1 MMNLFDIVNQAE
13 PETAAGRIQRTFEE
27 VRERIRKTDLTDA
40 QKENLILKAGNINLL
55 TKAAA
60 DMVDSVKA
68 ADGLVYDINSKA
80 KMIGGEVDRGR
91 TYTAARRQWEFTRAS
106 VSEDYGRDYIN
117 IYLAGDYKRELSLN
131 VTLKKEDGKK
141 ARIDGVKTAADIESR
156 IESNVAKMQNIAD
169 FAEHEKALEEKRA
182 AVIKLAD
189 EIKAA
194 CKGLYEI
201 SDDFGFTLDSYSV
214 FKSGRV

>member
-1 MMNLFDIVNQAE
+1 MDLFEFFKETETLAE
-13 PETAAGRIQRTFEE
+13 KAQRVFEESRARIQAA
-27 VRERIRKTDLTDA
+27 DLTDA
-40 QKENLILKAGNINLL
+40 QKENLILKAGNISLL

-60 DMVDSVKA
+60 DMVENVKA

-106 VSEDYGRDYIN
+106 VSEDYGKDYIN

-156 IESNVAKMQNIAD
+156 IESNIAKMQNIAD

-182 AVIKLAD
+182 AVVKIAE

-194 CKGLYEI
+194 CKNLYEV
-201 SDDFGFTLDSYSV
+201 SDDFGFTLNSYSV

>member
-1 MMNLFDIVNQAE
+1 MDLFE
-13 PETAAGRIQRTFEE
+13 FFKETETAAEKVQRVFEESRARIQAA
-27 VRERIRKTDLTDA
+27 DLTDA
-40 QKENLILKAGNINLL
+40 QKENLIYKVGNINLL

-80 KMIGGEVDRGR
+80 KMIGGEVDRGGR
-91 TYTAARRQWEFTRAS
+91 NYTAARRQWEFVRAY

-117 IYLAGDYKRELSLN
+117 IYPAGDYQQKLSLN
-131 VTLKKEDGKK
+131 VTLKQEPGKK
-141 ARIDGVKTAADIESR
+141 SRIDGVKTAADIESR
-156 IESNVAKMQNIAD
+156 IESNIAKMQNIAD

-182 AVIKLAD
+182 AVVKIVE

-194 CKGLYEI
+194 CKGLYEV

>member
-1 MMNLFDIVNQAE
+1 MDLFE
-13 PETAAGRIQRTFEE
+13 FFKETETAAGRIQRTFEE

-80 KMIGGEVDRGR
+80 KMIGGEVDRGGR
-91 TYTAARRQWEFTRAS
+91 NYTAARRQWEFTRAY

-117 IYLAGDYKRELSLN
+117 IYLSGNVRRELSLN

-141 ARIDGVKTAADIESR
+141 ARIDGVTTAADIESR
-156 IESNVAKMQNIAD
+156 IESKIAEMQNIAD

-182 AVIKLAD
+182 AVVKLAA

-194 CKGLYEI
+194 CKGLYEV
-201 SDDFGFTLDSYSV
+201 SDDFGFTLNSYSV

>member
-1 MMNLFDIVNQAE
+1 MDLFE
-13 PETAAGRIQRTFEE
+13 FFKETETAAERIQRIFEE

-60 DMVDSVKA
+60 DMVESVKA

-80 KMIGGEVDRGR
+80 KMIGGEVDRGGR
-91 TYTAARRQWEFTRAS
+91 TYTAARRQWEFTRAY

-117 IYLAGDYKRELSLN
+117 IYLSGNGRRELSLN

-156 IESNVAKMQNIAD
+156 IESKIAEMQNIAD

-182 AVIKLAD
+182 AVVKIAE

-194 CKGLYEI
+194 CKGLYEV
-201 SDDFGFTLDSYSV
+201 SDDFGFTLNSYSV

>member
-1 MMNLFDIVNQAE
+1 MDIFE
-13 PETAAGRIQRTFEE
+13 FFKETETAAERIQRTFEE

-80 KMIGGEVDRGR
+80 KMIGGEVDRGGR
-91 TYTAARRQWEFTRAS
+91 TYTAARRQWEFTRAY

-117 IYLAGDYKRELSLN
+117 IYLSGNGRRELSLN
-131 VTLKKEDGKK
+131 VTLKQEPGKK

-156 IESNVAKMQNIAD
+156 IESKIAEMQNIAD
-169 FAEHEKALEEKRA
+169 FAENEKALEEKRA
-182 AVIKLAD
+182 AVVKLAG

-194 CKGLYEI
+194 CKGLYEV
-201 SDDFGFTLDSYSV
+201 SDDFGFTLESYSV